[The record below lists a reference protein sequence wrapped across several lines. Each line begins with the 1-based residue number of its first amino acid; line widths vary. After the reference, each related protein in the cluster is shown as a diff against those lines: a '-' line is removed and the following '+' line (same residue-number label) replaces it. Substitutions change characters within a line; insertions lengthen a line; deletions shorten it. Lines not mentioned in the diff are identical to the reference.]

1 MEEQQKW
8 VSLNNGEYLY
18 IPKFFSKIDGNEYLK
33 DLLANIEW
41 VQETKTLYGKETI
54 SPRLE
59 ARYGDENKAYS
70 YNGQMHTPQ
79 PWTETLMTIKEKI
92 KTLIEVELNSVILN
106 QFRNEKDSI
115 YWYTDAG
122 NELGENPTI
131 IYVNFGATRKFQF
144 RHRDKKGS
152 FDLNLTHGSILITKG
167 EMQHFWVHQVAKPKK
182 KVSECIH
189 LIFRNIK

>member
-18 IPKFFSKIDGNEYLK
+18 IPKFFNKIDGNEYLK
-33 DLLANIEW
+33 DLLSAIEW

-59 ARYGDENKAYS
+59 ARYGDENKTYS
-70 YNGQMHTPQ
+70 YNGQMHTPH
-79 PWTETLMTIKEKI
+79 PWTKTLLAIKDKI
-92 KTLIEVELNSVILN
+92 KALTEVEWNSVILN

-152 FDLNLTHGSILITKG
+152 FDINLTHGSILITRG

-182 KVSECIH
+182 KVSECVH